1 MHKIYTLALSI
12 CIPLLMMAQNQN
24 ALDFDGTNDYVET
37 DFAGISGTGSRTVE
51 AWIKTPYLATQQVIT
66 DWGSMTTGQRFTFNM
81 IAGKLRCEIGGQG
94 VTGSTTISDN
104 NWHHVAVTF
113 NNNSSPKFRM
123 YVDGVLEAS
132 FNLNNVTMNTA
143 TTNSFRI
150 GRRVDNVNHFDG
162 VIDEVRVWNYDRSA
176 AEIASNMGAE
186 FCTIPNGLVAYHKFN
201 QGTAYGTNTGVD
213 ESPDVSGNNNDGD
226 LNGFAL
232 SGTSSNWVPGYP
244 LTTSSV
250 SSTVTLTGCDS
261 LVSPS
266 GNYLWTQS
274 GTYYDTIQTSA
285 GCDSNMTINLT
296 ILSNSYTQ
304 LNVTECASYT
314 SPSGNYTWTNS
325 GQYTDTLQNSLGCD
339 SILSIALAI
348 NNTSANSEMSDCES
362 VLSPSGNHVWTQS
375 GVYFDTI
382 PNSTGCDSI
391 LTIDVTVL
399 QSSSKSLAPEA
410 CISYTSPS
418 GNHIWNSSGSYN
430 DTLTNAAGCDSI
442 LNITLTIN
450 EVNTE
455 VIQDGYKL
463 TAQANNVTYQ
473 WLDCEDDYSI
483 ISGSN
488 GKTYQSSHDG
498 RFAVRITNDGC
509 VDTSDC
515 FDIKIVGIT
524 TPRPL
529 PFSMIRENS
538 DYTLRVIPTTSDYLS
553 IQIFDILG
561 KQIESRGN
569 VSGNQ
574 VFELPRA
581 GIYLV
586 QVSMYGEVYTRKMVL

>member
-1 MHKIYTLALSI
+1 M
-12 CIPLLMMAQNQN
+12 
-24 ALDFDGTNDYVET
+24 E
-37 DFAGISGTGSRTVE
+37 
-51 AWIKTPYLATQQVIT
+51 IT
-66 DWGSMTTGQRFTFNM
+66 F
-81 IAGKLRCEIGGQG
+81 
-94 VTGSTTISDN
+94 
-104 NWHHVAVTF
+104 
-113 NNNSSPKFRM
+113 
-123 YVDGVLEAS
+123 
-132 FNLNNVTMNTA
+132 
-143 TTNSFRI
+143 
-150 GRRVDNVNHFDG
+150 
-162 VIDEVRVWNYDRSA
+162 
-176 AEIASNMGAE
+176 
-186 FCTIPNGLVAYHKFN
+186 
-201 QGTAYGTNTGVD
+201 
-213 ESPDVSGNNNDGD
+213 
-226 LNGFAL
+226 
-232 SGTSSNWVPGYP
+232 
-244 LTTSSV
+244 
-250 SSTVTLTGCDS
+250 
-261 LVSPS
+261 
-266 GNYLWTQS
+266 
-274 GTYYDTIQTSA
+274 
-285 GCDSNMTINLT
+285 
-296 ILSNSYTQ
+296 
-304 LNVTECASYT
+304 
-314 SPSGNYTWTNS
+314 
-325 GQYTDTLQNSLGCD
+325 
-339 SILSIALAI
+339 
-348 NNTSANSEMSDCES
+348 
-362 VLSPSGNHVWTQS
+362 
-375 GVYFDTI
+375 
-382 PNSTGCDSI
+382 
-391 LTIDVTVL
+391 
-399 QSSSKSLAPEA
+399 
-410 CISYTSPS
+410 
-418 GNHIWNSSGSYN
+418 WNSSGSYN

-581 GIYLV
+581 GIFLV